1 MGAAAASGRKASGRP
16 PLHSGPFGPVAP
28 VRSGTVIS
36 HLSLGVRDLDRAGSF
51 YDAVLAPL
59 GYVRVWTAD
68 SAIGYGPPDGNDK
81 LALKAHG
88 EDKHLGP
95 APGFHLAFAAPD
107 HAAVDAFHAEALRV
121 GAESA
126 GDPGLRVQYSPTYYA
141 AFVLDLDGHKLEA
154 VHQ

>member
-1 MGAAAASGRKASGRP
+1 M
-16 PLHSGPFGPVAP
+16 
-28 VRSGTVIS
+28 IS

-68 SAIGYGPPDGNDK
+68 TAIGYGPPGGNDK
-81 LALKAHG
+81 LALKVHG

-107 HAAVDAFHAEALRV
+107 HAAVDAFHAEALRA

-154 VHQ
+154 VNQ